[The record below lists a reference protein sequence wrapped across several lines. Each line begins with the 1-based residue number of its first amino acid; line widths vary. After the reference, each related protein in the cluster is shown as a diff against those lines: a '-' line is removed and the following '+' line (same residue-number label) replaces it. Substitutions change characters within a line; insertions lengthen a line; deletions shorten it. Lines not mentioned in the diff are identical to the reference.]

1 MQVTQESV
9 VLVLSQIVLFLALA
23 LVLKRFWFAPVSRV
37 LQERARRS
45 EGALAEARDV
55 QARAEHLRQEHAGA
69 LAHARAEAQREVQ
82 ALLRA
87 AEIEQKKMID
97 DAKADAERTLAEARD
112 RITQEV
118 AQARRDLEQ
127 EVVVLARRAAQTV
140 LGRAVE

>member
-1 MQVTQESV
+1 
-9 VLVLSQIVLFLALA
+9 
-23 LVLKRFWFAPVSRV
+23 
-37 LQERARRS
+37 
-45 EGALAEARDV
+45 
-55 QARAEHLRQEHAGA
+55 
-69 LAHARAEAQREVQ
+69 
-82 ALLRA
+82 
-87 AEIEQKKMID
+87 MID